1 MPPEMRVVYPN
12 MNRPFDFAQG
22 RPCHLAA
29 AAVLIFLCG
38 CREAPPAPPFKP
50 VADVKQLM
58 NAVVD
63 PAADVIWASVG
74 TIVSAEGT
82 EERAPKT
89 DEEWTAVLNSAFVI
103 TESGNLMM
111 MGSRAKDTREWM
123 RHSQALID
131 VGIRTV
137 KAAEARDKDAI
148 FSLGGDIYEVCANCH
163 KAYAVDVAG
172 IPK

>member
-1 MPPEMRVVYPN
+1 VLRANVLP
-12 MNRPFDFAQG
+12 
-22 RPCHLAA
+22 
-29 AAVLIFLCG
+29 AVATVILVCA
-38 CREAPPAPPFKP
+38 CRQSPPAPPFRP
-50 VADVKQLM
+50 VADMKQLM

-63 PAADVIWASVG
+63 PAADVIWGSVG

-82 EERAPKT
+82 VERSPQT

-111 MGSRAKDTREWM
+111 MGSRAKDSGEWM

-148 FSLGGDIYEVCANCH
+148 FTLGGDIYEVCANCH
-163 KAYAVDVAG
+163 QTYAVTAEG

>member
-1 MPPEMRVVYPN
+1 
-12 MNRPFDFAQG
+12 
-22 RPCHLAA
+22 
-29 AAVLIFLCG
+29 
-38 CREAPPAPPFKP
+38 

-58 NAVVD
+58 TAVID
-63 PAADVIWASVG
+63 PAADVIWESVG
-74 TIVSAEGT
+74 TTVSAEGT
-82 EERAPKT
+82 VEHAPKT

-111 MGSRAKDTREWM
+111 MGSRARDSGEWI
-123 RHSQALID
+123 RQSRALID

-148 FSLGGDIYEVCANCH
+148 FALGGDIYDVCANCH
-163 KAYAVDVAG
+163 RAYAVGAEG

>member
-1 MPPEMRVVYPN
+1 MCFRVLVIV
-12 MNRPFDFAQG
+12 M
-22 RPCHLAA
+22 
-29 AAVLIFLCG
+29 LCSG
-38 CREAPPAPPFKP
+38 CRQTQPPPPFKP
-50 VADVKQLM
+50 VADMKQLM
-58 NAVVD
+58 NSVVD
-63 PAADVIWASVG
+63 PAADVVWGAVG

-82 EERAPKT
+82 EERAPET
-89 DEEWTAVLNSAFVI
+89 DEEWAAVLNSAFVI

-111 MGSRAKDTREWM
+111 MGSRAKDNGEWM

-148 FSLGGDIYEVCANCH
+148 FQVGGDIYDVCANCH
-163 KAYAVDVAG
+163 QAYAVEAAG